1 MDNPIDTP
9 KKKRGAPVGHGRYG
23 GRQKGS
29 ISRDT
34 AAILAQSSAMG
45 ADPLEALLA
54 VIGCDGAMR
63 IPQINP
69 ATGKQAFD
77 EWGELLYTWVA
88 VSLSEKI
95 QCCKSVMGYLFPRLQ
110 STRISGA
117 DGVGPV
123 EVATLD
129 VTQIILDG
137 DMAKAA
143 QQLALMVAEQRADT
157 DGAPSAPAVPYDASL
172 VPIQRTR
179 HE

>member
-1 MDNPIDTP
+1 MDKTIDTP
-9 KKKRGAPVGHGRYG
+9 KKKRGAPFGHGRYG

-34 AAILAQSSAMG
+34 AAILARSAAMG

-63 IPQINP
+63 IPQIDP

-123 EVATLD
+123 EVATFDLTALLAD
-129 VTQIILDG
+129 PTMARQAQI
-137 DMAKAA
+137 
-143 QQLALMVAEQRADT
+143 LALAIAEQRADQPAQLPRPYS
-157 DGAPSAPAVPYDASL
+157 DYEPSK
-172 VPIQRTR
+172 
-179 HE
+179 E